1 MLAIIQTGGKQYVV
15 RENQTIVVEKLPT
28 QEGETVEFAN
38 VLLVSSED
46 GKTAKVGTPTV
57 TGAKVTGT
65 VLSQFKDKKINV
77 VKFKS
82 KVRYRRNVGH
92 RQHKTRVQITT
103 IS

>member
-15 RENQTIVVEKLPT
+15 RENQTIVVEKLPA
-28 QEGETVEFAN
+28 QEGETIEFPN
-38 VLLVSSED
+38 VLLVSSDDAKEV
-46 GKTAKVGTPTV
+46 KVGTPTV

-77 VKFKS
+77 IKFKS

-92 RQHKTRVQITT
+92 RQQKTRVQITA